1 MNYLLI
7 RTPQAVIKQDKVGY
21 AWKKVNF
28 SQYQSAKDV
37 ISAIKNAYTDGIGR
51 KAKSVKRFFDLKQG
65 DIVVVPLTKSIA
77 IGKVEGTK
85 SYDGSLAKD
94 YVCNLVTVNF
104 FRDKQ
109 GNIVRIPRKDL
120 DTNLETRLKIKT
132 TIADLNDLKAEVEKV
147 VQQLETGETYVQD
160 SYLLQKQDEA
170 IASFEQN
177 LLKAITKGTV
187 KLEAGGRGLELLIA
201 ELLQLE
207 DYQASIQAKNTV
219 SGMADVDIIAE
230 KSDSFTTHTLLIQVK
245 HHIGITDSH
254 GIKQLIAFNDSEYE
268 NAKKILITTAD
279 ISEESREMAEAHDI
293 QFING
298 EQLMDIIYQHIRKL
312 PQKFKTQLGIID
324 IPMMVE

>member
-37 ISAIKNAYTDGIGR
+37 ISAINNAYTDGIGR
-51 KAKSVKRFFDLKQG
+51 KAKSVKRFFDLNQG

-85 SYDGSLAKD
+85 FYDESLAKD
-94 YVCNLVTVNF
+94 YACKLVRVNF

-120 DTNLETRLKIKT
+120 NTNLETRLKIKT
-132 TIADLNDLKAEVEKV
+132 TIADLSDLKSEVEKV
-147 VQQLETGETYVQD
+147 VQQLETGEAYVQD
-160 SYLLQKQDEA
+160 SYILQKQDEA
-170 IASFEQN
+170 ITSFKQN

-201 ELLQLE
+201 ELLKLE
-207 DYQASIQAKNTV
+207 DYQASIQAKNAFL
-219 SGMADVDIIAE
+219 GIADVDIIAE
-230 KSDSFTTHTLLIQVK
+230 KSDSFATHTLLIQVK
-245 HHIGITDSH
+245 HHIGTTDSH
-254 GIKQLIAFNDSEYE
+254 GIKQLIAFDDRGYE

-279 ISEESREMAEAHDI
+279 ISEESREMAESHDI
-293 QFING
+293 QVING

-312 PQKFKTQLGIID
+312 SQKFKTQLGIID